1 MLQKISQSPSYNIAV
16 IGCGYVGLSN
26 AALLS
31 KHNSVTVADISAERV
46 DLVKRGLSPIRDT
59 DLEAFLK
66 RNGPG
71 LSATT
76 DTVIALSD
84 ADFIVIATPTN
95 YDPISNSF
103 DTTSVVE
110 VARLAVKTNPRA
122 TLIIRSTT
130 PVGFTELLKNQLG
143 FPNILF
149 VPEFLREGHAL
160 HDNLNP
166 SRIVVGGN
174 TGTELEFARLLQSG
188 ATRENVETLFMS
200 TTEAEA
206 TKLFSNTYL
215 AMRVAFFNELDS
227 FALSRNLDSRNII
240 NGVCLDPRIG
250 QFYNNPS
257 FGYGGYCLPKDTKQ
271 LLANYKEV
279 PQNLMQAI
287 VKSNATRK
295 DFIAEQILKKN
306 PNTVGLYRLVMK
318 KGSDNFRTSSIQGI
332 MKRIKARGID
342 VVVYEPNLAVD
353 RFYNS
358 PVIKDLNAFK
368 SMADVIVANRLSDD
382 LLDVTQKVF
391 TRDLFGGD

>member
-1 MLQKISQSPSYNIAV
+1 M
-16 IGCGYVGLSN
+16 GLSN

-31 KHNSVTVADISAERV
+31 KHNSVIVADISAERV
-46 DLVKRGLSPIRDT
+46 DLVKRGLSPIHDT

-66 RNGPG
+66 RNDHG

-166 SRIVVGGN
+166 SRIIVGGN

>member
-31 KHNSVTVADISAERV
+31 KHNSVIVADISAERV

-66 RNGPG
+66 RNDHG

-103 DTTSVVE
+103 DTSSVVE

-166 SRIVVGGN
+166 SRIVIGGN

-306 PNTVGLYRLVMK
+306 PNTVGLYRLVLK

-332 MKRIKARGID
+332 MKRIRARGIE

>member
-31 KHNSVTVADISAERV
+31 KHNSVIVADISAERV

-66 RNGPG
+66 RNDHG

-84 ADFIVIATPTN
+84 ADFVVIATPTN

-166 SRIVVGGN
+166 SRIVVGGS

-240 NGVCLDPRIG
+240 SGVCLDPRIG

>member
-31 KHNSVTVADISAERV
+31 KHNSVIVADISAERV
-46 DLVKRGLSPIRDT
+46 DLVKRGLSPIRDA

-66 RNGPG
+66 RNDHG

-149 VPEFLREGHAL
+149 VPEFLREGQAL

-166 SRIVVGGN
+166 SRIIVGGS